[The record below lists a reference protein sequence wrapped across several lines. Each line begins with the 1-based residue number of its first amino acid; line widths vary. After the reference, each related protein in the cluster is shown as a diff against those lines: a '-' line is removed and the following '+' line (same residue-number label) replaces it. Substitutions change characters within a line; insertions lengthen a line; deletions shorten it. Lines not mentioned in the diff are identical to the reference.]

1 MIDLLEVALLPGR
14 GNDAS
19 AFFCSD
25 SYSPGLRS
33 VAFVLG
39 LELRRSKTARVWTT
53 SEAITRSKILVL
65 LCQSQGPKSAPA
77 IRPTT
82 NALKLNANHL
92 ARSEGTNSET

>member
-53 SEAITRSKILVL
+53 SEAITRNKIFPLF
-65 LCQSQGPKSAPA
+65 CQSQGPERAPHN
-77 IRPTT
+77 RPITR
-82 NALKLNANHL
+82 AV
-92 ARSEGTNSET
+92 